1 MSLENN
7 DKKSQTRIAHGLL
20 SRFQLMV
27 KPMIE
32 SPLSNEQR
40 DAYFRK
46 KQGEINKGLELIQK
60 QLRIR
65 KVTEKDVVRFRD
77 RYRWG
82 QDQISNIGEFL
93 IEWEYCDTSEFQ
105 DEFNLISKTLLAL
118 RLLKPDPVYLLTNC
132 SFYKNSNSIDMWYP
146 IIPPPKTYHFQ
157 FSRFTLFVEE
167 KESLIN
173 IVEKL
178 KSVDFNK
185 HFSFR
190 IACDR
195 LNRSYHNHMF
205 EDILI
210 DLMIGF
216 EALFI
221 KSRKGNKGHLIGKKC
236 SQLIENNKNKQKPI
250 YHNLKKAYRIRNDIL
265 HGSTFNS
272 TEIFQLIP
280 YIEDYLRKSI
290 LRLIP

>member
-1 MSLENN
+1 M
-7 DKKSQTRIAHGLL
+7 KSEDRIAHGLL

-27 KPMIE
+27 KPMME
-32 SPLSNEQR
+32 SPLSNKER
-40 DAYFRK
+40 EVYFKK
-46 KQGEINKGLELIQK
+46 KQEEINKGLELIPK

-65 KVTEKDVVRFRD
+65 KVTDKDIKRFYE
-77 RYRWG
+77 RYRWT
-82 QDQISNIGEFL
+82 QDQISYLEQFL
-93 IEWEYCDTSEFQ
+93 IEWEYYDTLEFKN
-105 DEFNLISKTLLAL
+105 EFNLISKTLLAL

-132 SFYKNSNSIDMWYP
+132 SFTKNSNFIDMWYP
-146 IIPPPKTYHFQ
+146 ITSPPNTYHFQ
-157 FSRFTLFVEE
+157 FNRYTLLAED

-173 IVEKL
+173 IVK
-178 KSVDFNK
+178 KVKVVDFNK
-185 HFSFR
+185 HISIR

-195 LNRSYHNHMF
+195 FNRSYHNHMF

-221 KSRKGNKGHLIGKKC
+221 KSRKGNKGHRIGKRC
-236 SQLIENNKNKQKPI
+236 SELIETNKTKQKII
-250 YHNLKKAYRIRNDIL
+250 YKNLKKAYGIRNDIL
-265 HGSTFNS
+265 HGSTFDS

-280 YIEDYLRKSI
+280 DIEDYLRKSI